1 VGGPAIARPNDD
13 SAYRDAFMAYV
24 QRTHT
29 PLDFYSWHWY
39 ATDSDDPLDF
49 VRIATDLRSR
59 LDRHG
64 LHATQSILS
73 EWNYGLSDKPPP
85 PLVRASFVASALIY
99 MQGAPIDAA
108 TLYRADNVF
117 GADGATPD
125 KTGQALIALGR
136 MKATPVRL
144 KATGADLGGFAVEAG
159 RSSDGR
165 VVQVL
170 ISNYQIPAAELGPR
184 HTDDTLHVPHVFDV
198 KLLPRRT
205 LGYSDNGGFDLTID
219 HLPTGAPHVVDL
231 CLISAGRN
239 FASGTLAE
247 QSGPT
252 VRVHQVLPPPGIALI
267 TVRTAATGV
276 SATRQEPAATGCTAL
291 PGDGV
296 LK

>member
-1 VGGPAIARPNDD
+1 MPWWEGPRSPGRTTTPRIAMP
-13 SAYRDAFMAYV
+13 SW
-24 QRTHT
+24 RTCRGPTRRWISTRGIGT
-29 PLDFYSWHWY
+29 PPIRM
-39 ATDSDDPLDF
+39 TRDF

-73 EWNYGLSDKPPP
+73 EWNYGLSDRPPP

-136 MKATPVRL
+136 MKATPVLL

-170 ISNYQIPAAELGPR
+170 ISNYQIP
-184 HTDDTLHVPHVFDV
+184 
-198 KLLPRRT
+198 
-205 LGYSDNGGFDLTID
+205 
-219 HLPTGAPHVVDL
+219 
-231 CLISAGRN
+231 
-239 FASGTLAE
+239 
-247 QSGPT
+247 
-252 VRVHQVLPPPGIALI
+252 
-267 TVRTAATGV
+267 
-276 SATRQEPAATGCTAL
+276 
-291 PGDGV
+291 
-296 LK
+296 